1 MMNNFQLPVILKNR
15 NQRMAM
21 ENRISLVS
29 PFLKCCQKL
38 HIFQLMNV
46 KKTTEHAQL
55 IVKQAEEHTRRKLD
69 LLEQSFE
76 LKKQK
81 ILDEELQAKNNTDL
95 VVFQN
100 L

>member
-1 MMNNFQLPVILKNR
+1 MKSKAGYGKPNFPSLPLSKVLSKTSYLSV
-15 NQRMAM
+15 NQ
-21 ENRISLVS
+21 
-29 PFLKCCQKL
+29 C
-38 HIFQLMNV
+38 